1 MRQVTRRIVD
11 AFMDGRNLKLGN
23 TRCFEGAIY
32 LHNNKIAE
40 YRADGL
46 WITNAG
52 WQSNTTKER
61 LNGLPFVYISQ
72 RNFKWYLNG
81 MSWDGS
87 WVRVNDLPNPSW
99 FHLNFRDSEPEA
111 ASVPEPEF
119 DLTCDWSDEAECS
132 IPLYAVLHVHKDYD
146 CKPAEKLLEREGIPS
161 RRMEFDTAGKYLP
174 NYFVVVAPKDR
185 ERAVNLLYKD

>member
-1 MRQVTRRIVD
+1 MRQVTRRIIT
-11 AFMDGRNLKLGN
+11 AFMDGSNLKLGN

-81 MSWDGS
+81 TSWDGS
-87 WVRVNDLPNPSW
+87 WIRVSDISNPSW
-99 FHLNFRDSEPEA
+99 RHLNFREPEPVTA
-111 ASVPEPEF
+111 PEPEF
-119 DLTCDWSDEAECS
+119 DLTCEWDEKLNCS
-132 IPLYAVLHVHKDYD
+132 VPVYTVLHVHSGYA

-174 NYFVVVAPKDR
+174 NYFIVVAPKDK

>member
-1 MRQVTRRIVD
+1 
-11 AFMDGRNLKLGN
+11 MDGSNLKLGN

-81 MSWDGS
+81 TSWDGS
-87 WVRVNDLPNPSW
+87 WIRVSDISNPSW
-99 FHLNFRDSEPEA
+99 RHLNT
-111 ASVPEPEF
+111 
-119 DLTCDWSDEAECS
+119 LCDIQRGGIGFF
-132 IPLYAVLHVHKDYD
+132 IP
-146 CKPAEKLLEREGIPS
+146 R
-161 RRMEFDTAGKYLP
+161 LP
-174 NYFVVVAPKDR
+174 QQCQRFLSLVGR
-185 ERAVNLLYKD
+185 